1 VNRTDLGEYALVVG
15 GVALAVVLVAVLVAA
30 AGGGPATIDADTDAN
45 TSAPPPEYAPD
56 AVVAEPLESTGEV
69 TVPESLRA
77 GAGDGKTV
85 IIDSASRAEIEDIQ
99 PLVVALVR
107 AGHEVRFR
115 DQPLQ
120 QSLADADAYLRIDP
134 GVELSPRNV
143 EAVRE
148 FTDEGGRVLLIG
160 EPNRI
165 RISQS
170 AFSAS
175 ITTQRTEMTTLASEY
190 GIVFG
195 TRYLYD
201 TTTNDGNFKNV
212 LAEPTDASAAP
223 SLDRVAL
230 YTATRVQARDGQVI
244 LRTPPSTKLSNAGP
258 ADRYP
263 VAVRTGNVLALGD
276 KTLLENGRHNVADND
291 AFISYVLAFTL
302 SGDREPGPELPSP
315 TPTPTATPTP
325 TPANNSSAGA

>member
-1 VNRTDLGEYALVVG
+1 MNRTDVGEYALVVG
-15 GVALAVVLVAVLVAA
+15 GVALAVVLVAVLVAGV
-30 AGGGPATIDADTDAN
+30 GGGPATIDADADTN
-45 TSAPPPEYAPD
+45 TSAPPPEYEPD

-77 GAGDGKTV
+77 GEAEAKTV
-85 IIDSASRAEIEDIQ
+85 IIDSASRVRTEDVQ
-99 PLVVALVR
+99 PLIVALVR
-107 AGHEVRFR
+107 AGHDVRFR
-115 DQPLQ
+115 EQTLE
-120 QSLADADAYLRIDP
+120 QSLEDADAYLRIDP
-134 GVELSPRNV
+134 GVELSQREV

-148 FTDEGGRVLLIG
+148 FTDEGGRVVMIG

-175 ITTQRTEMTTLASEY
+175 IVTQRTSMTPLASEY

-212 LAEPTDASAAP
+212 LAEPTDSSAAP

-230 YTATRVQARDGQVI
+230 YTATRVQARGGQVI

-263 VAVRTGNVLALGD
+263 VAVRKDNVLALGD

-291 AFISYVLAFTL
+291 AFISYVLEFTL
-302 SGDREPGPELPSP
+302 SGDRERAPETP
-315 TPTPTATPTP
+315 TPTPTPTQTPT
-325 TPANNSSAGA
+325 NNSSTGA

>member
-1 VNRTDLGEYALVVG
+1 MNRTDLGEYALVVG

-45 TSAPPPEYAPD
+45 TSAPPPEYEPD
-56 AVVAEPLESTGEV
+56 AVVAEPLESTGTV

-77 GAGDGKTV
+77 GDGDGKTI
-85 IIDSASRAEIEDIQ
+85 IIDSSSRVEREDIQ

-115 DQPLQ
+115 EQTLQ
-120 QSLADADAYLRIDP
+120 QSLEGADAYLRIDP
-134 GVELSPRNV
+134 GVETSPRDV

-175 ITTQRTEMTTLASEY
+175 ITTRRTRMTSLASEY

-212 LAEPTDASAAP
+212 LAEPTDASDAP

-230 YTATRVQARDGQVI
+230 YTATRVQARGGQVI
-244 LRTPPSTKLSNAGP
+244 LRTPASTKLSNAGE
-258 ADRYP
+258 AERYP
-263 VAVRTGNVLALGD
+263 VAIRKGNVLALGD
-276 KTLLENGRHNVADND
+276 KTLLESGRHNVADND

-302 SGDREPGPELPSP
+302 SGDREQSPETPTP

-325 TPANNSSAGA
+325 TNNSTAGS